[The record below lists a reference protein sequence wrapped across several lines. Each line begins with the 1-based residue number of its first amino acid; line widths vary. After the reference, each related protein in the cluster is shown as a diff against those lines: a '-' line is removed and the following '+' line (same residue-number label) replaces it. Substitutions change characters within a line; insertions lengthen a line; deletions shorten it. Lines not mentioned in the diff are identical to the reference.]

1 MEQHTPWALV
11 TGAASGLGASFLKGL
26 AQRGYNIVGVS
37 KPGDNVAEVAR
48 LIAQEHNV
56 QSLGIELDLAQ
67 DGCAASLKEQVEEA
81 SIHVDFLVNNVG
93 VGGTS
98 EFIHSRPEANR
109 FMMNLNMQATV
120 SICQAFLPDMA
131 QKGAGYVLNVSSMA
145 ANFAMPYKSLYS
157 ASKAFVRTFTIGIR
171 GEMKPFGVSVSVVQP
186 GAMLTNP
193 VVIEQLRYGSAMAR
207 VSAMNPDEVAELA
220 LDGTMRGKAV
230 IVPGI
235 KNWLTLGM
243 LRVFPRPL
251 KSALAIFNY
260 VRTRK
265 KSNEQ

>member
-56 QSLGIELDLAQ
+56 QSLGIDLDLAQ
-67 DGCAASLKEQVEEA
+67 DGCADSLKEQVEEA

-109 FMMNLNMQATV
+109 FMMNLNMQSTV
-120 SICQAFLPDMA
+120 SICQVFLPDMA
-131 QKGAGYVLNVSSMA
+131 QKGAGYVLNV
-145 ANFAMPYKSLYS
+145 
-157 ASKAFVRTFTIGIR
+157 
-171 GEMKPFGVSVSVVQP
+171 
-186 GAMLTNP
+186 
-193 VVIEQLRYGSAMAR
+193 
-207 VSAMNPDEVAELA
+207 
-220 LDGTMRGKAV
+220 
-230 IVPGI
+230 
-235 KNWLTLGM
+235 
-243 LRVFPRPL
+243 
-251 KSALAIFNY
+251 
-260 VRTRK
+260 
-265 KSNEQ
+265 

>member
-1 MEQHTPWALV
+1 M
-11 TGAASGLGASFLKGL
+11 
-26 AQRGYNIVGVS
+26 
-37 KPGDNVAEVAR
+37 AEVAQR
-48 LIAQEHNV
+48 IAQQHNV
-56 QSLGIELDLAQ
+56 QSLGINMDLAQ
-67 DGCAASLKEQVEEA
+67 DGCAAALKAQLEEA
-81 SIHVDFLVNNVG
+81 EIHIDFLVNNVG

-109 FMMNLNMQATV
+109 FMMNLNMQSTV
-120 SICQAFLPDMA
+120 SICQVFLPDMA